1 MKANQVRIGDGDLP
15 DPYDIEL
22 LKAIGPIRSDINAV
36 IPLPDSM
43 TVDGP
48 VAASRPKHKLSGNEN
63 KSDLKLI
70 TLLLA
75 KGFAEK

>member
-1 MKANQVRIGDGDLP
+1 VA
-15 DPYDIEL
+15 YS
-22 LKAIGPIRSDINAV
+22 RSDINAV